1 MPTPEMPGC
10 VMGETRERRLW
21 HFGHW
26 AGLALVCYFVPYVV
40 LAIDEVAFDKQ
51 MRKGFSPG
59 VQSFIE
65 LVYWPVI
72 GAVHY
77 LTGD

>member
-1 MPTPEMPGC
+1 
-10 VMGETRERRLW
+10 MGETRERRW
-21 HFGHW
+21 NFW
-26 AGLALVCYFVPYVV
+26 YWLALALTCYFVPYVV

-65 LVYWPVI
+65 LVYWPVT
-72 GAVHY
+72 GVVHY
-77 LTGD
+77 LAGD